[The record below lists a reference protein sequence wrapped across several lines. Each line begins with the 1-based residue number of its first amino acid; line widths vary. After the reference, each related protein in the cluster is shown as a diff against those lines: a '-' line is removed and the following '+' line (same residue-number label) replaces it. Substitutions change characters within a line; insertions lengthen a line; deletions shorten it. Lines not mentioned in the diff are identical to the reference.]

1 MSLLFGYSSEV
12 QEGDLDMD
20 NHKIINLPD
29 PSTGSEPVTKSY
41 ADTHYSGGGGGQ
53 RGPKGDKGDTGPQGP
68 KRDTGPQGAKGGT
81 GTQGP
86 KGDTGAQG
94 PKGDK
99 GDVGP
104 QGPTESKGDKGD
116 TGAQGPK
123 GDKGDKGSGG
133 SSKGDKGDTGPKG
146 DKGDTGP
153 QGPKGDQGDTG
164 PQGSKG
170 DKGNTGAQGPKGD
183 QGDTGPEGSKGD
195 KSNTGAQ
202 GPKGDKGDTGPQGL
216 KGDKGSKGDTG
227 NQGPPGSGGL
237 SDAGFT
243 MQGDINMSNN
253 KITNLPDPTLAN
265 DPITKQ
271 YANRVYL
278 TDSGFTM
285 QDNIGMN
292 NHEVLG
298 LNPVPSDG
306 TSAVSKSYTD
316 TVYIKKGTS
325 IDMNGHRIT
334 GLPII
339 PLTSGEPIT
348 KGFVERYYSDYTTIL
363 TFKGKPG
370 NVTIL
375 RQDNM
380 VDSPEN
386 GRATKTLD
394 FSKVGSS
401 YQINFSVQPKLPNG
415 VYTYE
420 MDVVLT
426 TSRGY
431 DVMLWGDCGGS
442 GYNASSKY
450 KYWSW
455 SYENKIAHNDV
466 LGGLFHRGTG
476 KRVRIQGSFLNQ
488 STRIYGYAQEISLS
502 LDYENG
508 KTYEFVMQDLVSRST
523 DHVLGNSIYFVFQ
536 PDNNH
541 TMDFTDETFFSFKRL
556 LKL

>member
-1 MSLLFGYSSEV
+1 MSLLFGYSSSFDNI
-12 QEGDLDMD
+12 QEQDLDM
-20 NHKIINLPD
+20 NNNKIINLPN
-29 PSTGSEPVTKSY
+29 PATGSEPVTKSY
-41 ADTHYSGGGGGQ
+41 ADTHYSGGSSSKDPKGDRGSPGPAGSVGPQ
-53 RGPKGDKGDTGPQGP
+53 GPRDLPGSDGSQSPAGSVGPQGPRGLPGSDGSDGSQGPRGPKGDRGSPGPRGLPGSDGSDGSQGP
-68 KRDTGPQGAKGGT
+68 R
-81 GTQGP
+81 GP
-86 KGDTGAQG
+86 KGDRGSPGPRGLPGSDGSDGSQGPRGLPGSDGSDGSHGPRGLPGSDGPRG
-94 PKGDK
+94 PKGDS
-99 GDVGP
+99 GSPGP
-104 QGPTESKGDKGD
+104 RGP
-116 TGAQGPK
+116 A
-123 GDKGDKGSGG
+123 
-133 SSKGDKGDTGPKG
+133 
-146 DKGDTGP
+146 
-153 QGPKGDQGDTG
+153 
-164 PQGSKG
+164 
-170 DKGNTGAQGPKGD
+170 
-183 QGDTGPEGSKGD
+183 
-195 KSNTGAQ
+195 
-202 GPKGDKGDTGPQGL
+202 
-216 KGDKGSKGDTG
+216 
-227 NQGPPGSGGL
+227 GSGGL
-237 SDAGFT
+237 SDTGFT
-243 MQGDINMSNN
+243 MQGDINMNNN

-271 YANRVYL
+271 YTNRVYL

-292 NHEVLG
+292 NHEILG
-298 LNPVPSDG
+298 LNPNPSDD
-306 TSAVSKSYTD
+306 TAAVSKSYTD
-316 TVYIKKGTS
+316 TAYIKKDTD

-339 PLTSGEPIT
+339 PLTSSEPIT
-348 KGFVERYYSDYTTIL
+348 KGFVERYYSDYTNIM

-370 NVTIL
+370 VTIL

-380 VDSPEN
+380 VDSPAN

-401 YQINFSVQPKLPNG
+401 YQINFSIQPKLPNG

-442 GYNASSKY
+442 GYNASTKY

-466 LGGLFHRGTG
+466 QGEIFHRGTG

-488 STRIYGYAQEISLS
+488 GTRIYGQETSFS

-523 DHVLGNSIYFVFQ
+523 DHILGNAIYFVFQ

>member
-1 MSLLFGYSSEV
+1 
-12 QEGDLDMD
+12 MD
-20 NHKIINLPD
+20 
-29 PSTGSEPVTKSY
+29 
-41 ADTHYSGGGGGQ
+41 
-53 RGPKGDKGDTGPQGP
+53 
-68 KRDTGPQGAKGGT
+68 
-81 GTQGP
+81 
-86 KGDTGAQG
+86 
-94 PKGDK
+94 
-99 GDVGP
+99 
-104 QGPTESKGDKGD
+104 
-116 TGAQGPK
+116 
-123 GDKGDKGSGG
+123 
-133 SSKGDKGDTGPKG
+133 
-146 DKGDTGP
+146 
-153 QGPKGDQGDTG
+153 
-164 PQGSKG
+164 
-170 DKGNTGAQGPKGD
+170 
-183 QGDTGPEGSKGD
+183 
-195 KSNTGAQ
+195 
-202 GPKGDKGDTGPQGL
+202 
-216 KGDKGSKGDTG
+216 
-227 NQGPPGSGGL
+227 
-237 SDAGFT
+237 
-243 MQGDINMSNN
+243 NN

-278 TDSGFTM
+278 TDGGFTM

-298 LNPVPSDG
+298 LNPTPSND
-306 TSAVSKSYTD
+306 TAAVSKNYTD
-316 TVYIKKGTS
+316 TMYIKKGTD
-325 IDMNGHRIT
+325 IDMNGRRIT

-339 PLTSGEPIT
+339 PLSSGEPIT
-348 KGFVERYYSDYTTIL
+348 KGFVERYYSDYTNIM

-370 NVTIL
+370 NVTVL

-380 VDSPEN
+380 VDSPAN

-466 LGGLFHRGTG
+466 QGGLFHRGTG

-488 STRIYGYAQEISLS
+488 GTRIYGQEILLS
-502 LDYENG
+502 LD
-508 KTYEFVMQDLVSRST
+508 
-523 DHVLGNSIYFVFQ
+523 
-536 PDNNH
+536 
-541 TMDFTDETFFSFKRL
+541 
-556 LKL
+556 

>member
-1 MSLLFGYSSEV
+1 
-12 QEGDLDMD
+12 
-20 NHKIINLPD
+20 
-29 PSTGSEPVTKSY
+29 
-41 ADTHYSGGGGGQ
+41 
-53 RGPKGDKGDTGPQGP
+53 
-68 KRDTGPQGAKGGT
+68 
-81 GTQGP
+81 
-86 KGDTGAQG
+86 
-94 PKGDK
+94 
-99 GDVGP
+99 
-104 QGPTESKGDKGD
+104 
-116 TGAQGPK
+116 
-123 GDKGDKGSGG
+123 
-133 SSKGDKGDTGPKG
+133 
-146 DKGDTGP
+146 
-153 QGPKGDQGDTG
+153 
-164 PQGSKG
+164 
-170 DKGNTGAQGPKGD
+170 
-183 QGDTGPEGSKGD
+183 
-195 KSNTGAQ
+195 
-202 GPKGDKGDTGPQGL
+202 
-216 KGDKGSKGDTG
+216 
-227 NQGPPGSGGL
+227 
-237 SDAGFT
+237 
-243 MQGDINMSNN
+243 MQGDINMNNN

-271 YANRVYL
+271 YATRVYL

-292 NHEVLG
+292 NHEILG
-298 LNPVPSDG
+298 LNPTPSDG

-316 TVYIKKGTS
+316 TVYIKKGTD

-348 KGFVERYYSDYTTIL
+348 KGFVEKYYSDYTNIL
-363 TFKGKPG
+363 TFKGKPS

-386 GRATKTLD
+386 GRATETLD

-442 GYNASSKY
+442 GYNASTKY

-466 LGGLFHRGTG
+466 QGGLFHRGTG

-488 STRIYGYAQEISLS
+488 GTRIYGQEISLS

-556 LKL
+556 SKL

>member
-1 MSLLFGYSSEV
+1 
-12 QEGDLDMD
+12 MD
-20 NHKIINLPD
+20 NHKIINLSD

-41 ADTHYSGGGGGQ
+41 ADTHYSGGGGGGQ
-53 RGPKGDKGDTGPQGP
+53 RGPKGDKGDTGS
-68 KRDTGPQGAKGGT
+68 
-81 GTQGP
+81 QGP

-94 PKGDK
+94 PKGDTGAQGPKGGTGAQGLKGDK

-104 QGPTESKGDKGD
+104 QCPTGPKGDKGD
-116 TGAQGPK
+116 TGEQGPK

-164 PQGSKG
+164 PQGPKG

-183 QGDTGPEGSKGD
+183 QVDTGPQGLKGD
-195 KSNTGAQ
+195 KGNTGAQ
-202 GPKGDKGDTGPQGL
+202 GPKGDKGDKGPQGP
-216 KGDKGSKGDTG
+216 KGDKGNTGPKGDTG

-237 SDAGFT
+237 SGTGFT
-243 MQGDINMSNN
+243 MQGDINMNNN

-285 QDNIGMN
+285 QDNIGMDG
-292 NHEVLG
+292 HEIIG
-298 LNPVPSDG
+298 LNSNPSDD
-306 TSAVSKSYTD
+306 TAAVSKSYTD
-316 TVYIKKGTS
+316 TVYIKKGID

-348 KGFVERYYSDYTTIL
+348 KGFVEKYYTDYTNIM

-370 NVTIL
+370 SVTIL

-386 GRATKTLD
+386 GRATETLD

-431 DVMLWGDCGGS
+431 NVMLWGDCGGS

-466 LGGLFHRGTG
+466 QGGLFHRGTG

-488 STRIYGYAQEISLS
+488 GTRIYGQEISLS

-508 KTYEFVMQDLVSRST
+508 ITYEFVMQDLVSRST
-523 DHVLGNSIYFVFQ
+523 DHILGNSIYFVFE
-536 PDNNH
+536 PDGNK

>member
-1 MSLLFGYSSEV
+1 MSLLFGYSSDLSTT
-12 QEGDLDMD
+12 QEDINMQGNRIIDL
-20 NHKIINLPD
+20 PE
-29 PSTGSEPVTKSY
+29 PVTGSEHVTKSY

-53 RGPKGDKGDTGPQGP
+53 QGP
-68 KRDTGPQGAKGGT
+68 
-81 GTQGP
+81 
-86 KGDTGAQG
+86 
-94 PKGDK
+94 
-99 GDVGP
+99 
-104 QGPTESKGDKGD
+104 
-116 TGAQGPK
+116 
-123 GDKGDKGSGG
+123 
-133 SSKGDKGDTGPKG
+133 
-146 DKGDTGP
+146 KGDTGP
-153 QGPKGDQGDTG
+153 QGPKGDRGSPGPRGPAGSDGRDGLPGGDG
-164 PQGSKG
+164 PQGPRGLPGGDGPQGPRGSKG
-170 DKGNTGAQGPKGD
+170 DRGSPGPR
-183 QGDTGPEGSKGD
+183 GP
-195 KSNTGAQ
+195 A
-202 GPKGDKGDTGPQGL
+202 
-216 KGDKGSKGDTG
+216 
-227 NQGPPGSGGL
+227 GSGGL
-237 SDAGFT
+237 SDTGFT
-243 MQGDINMSNN
+243 MQGNINMDNN
-253 KITNLPDPTLAN
+253 KITNLPDPTLAH

-292 NHEVLG
+292 NHEILG
-298 LNPVPSDG
+298 LKPAPSDD
-306 TSAVSKSYTD
+306 TAAVSKSYTD
-316 TVYIKKGTS
+316 TVYIKKGTD

-348 KGFVERYYSDYTTIL
+348 KGFVERYYSDYTNIM

-370 NVTIL
+370 SVTIL

-431 DVMLWGDCGGS
+431 NVMLWGDCGGS

-466 LGGLFHRGTG
+466 QGGLFHRGTG

-488 STRIYGYAQEISLS
+488 GTRIYGQEISLS

-508 KTYEFVMQDLVSRST
+508 ITYEFVMQDLVSRST
-523 DHVLGNSIYFVFQ
+523 DHILGNAIYFVFE
-536 PDNNH
+536 PDGNH
-541 TMDFTDETFFSFKRL
+541 TMDFTDETFFIFKRL

>member
-12 QEGDLDMD
+12 QEGDLDMG

-29 PSTGSEPVTKSY
+29 PSTGSEPVTKGY
-41 ADTHYSGGGGGQ
+41 AYTHYSGGDGQ
-53 RGPKGDKGDTGPQGP
+53 RGPKGDTGPQGSKGDTGSQGP
-68 KRDTGPQGAKGGT
+68 KGDT
-81 GTQGP
+81 
-86 KGDTGAQG
+86 GDTGAQG

-99 GDVGP
+99 RDVGP
-104 QGPTESKGDKGD
+104 KGSKGDKGDTGAQGLKGDKGD

-133 SSKGDKGDTGPKG
+133 SSKGDKGDTGPQGPKG
-146 DKGDTGP
+146 DKGDTGAQGP
-153 QGPKGDQGDTG
+153 KGDKGNTGAQGPKGDQGDTG

-183 QGDTGPEGSKGD
+183 KGDTGP
-195 KSNTGAQ
+195 Q
-202 GPKGDKGDTGPQGL
+202 GPKGDKGNTGP
-216 KGDKGSKGDTG
+216 KGDTG

-243 MQGDINMSNN
+243 MQGGINMNNN

-292 NHEVLG
+292 NHEILG
-298 LNPVPSDG
+298 LNPTPSDG
-306 TSAVSKSYTD
+306 TAAVSKNYTD
-316 TVYIKKGTS
+316 TVYIKKGTD

-348 KGFVERYYSDYTTIL
+348 KGFVEKYYSDYTNIM
-363 TFKGKPG
+363 TFQGKPG

-375 RQDNM
+375 GQDTM

-466 LGGLFHRGTG
+466 QGGLFHRGTG

-488 STRIYGYAQEISLS
+488 GTRIYGQEISLS

-523 DHVLGNSIYFVFQ
+523 DHILGNAVYFIFQ

>member
-1 MSLLFGYSSEV
+1 MSLLFGYSSGLSTI
-12 QEGDLDMD
+12 QEDIDMQGNRIIDL
-20 NHKIINLPD
+20 PE
-29 PSTGSEPVTKSY
+29 PVTGLEPVTKSY

-53 RGPKGDKGDTGPQGP
+53 RGPKGDKGDTGPQGD
-68 KRDTGPQGAKGGT
+68 KGDTGPQGAKGNMGPR
-81 GTQGP
+81 GP
-86 KGDTGAQG
+86 KGNTGAQG

-99 GDVGP
+99 GDVGL
-104 QGPTESKGDKGD
+104 QGPKGSKGNKGD

-123 GDKGDKGSGG
+123 G
-133 SSKGDKGDTGPKG
+133 
-146 DKGDTGP
+146 
-153 QGPKGDQGDTG
+153 Q
-164 PQGSKG
+164 KG
-170 DKGNTGAQGPKGD
+170 DKGNTGP
-183 QGDTGPEGSKGD
+183 
-195 KSNTGAQ
+195 
-202 GPKGDKGDTGPQGL
+202 
-216 KGDKGSKGDTG
+216 KGDTG

-237 SDAGFT
+237 SDVGFT
-243 MQGDINMSNN
+243 MQGDINMNNN
-253 KITNLPDPTLAN
+253 KIINLPDPTLAN

-292 NHEVLG
+292 NHEILG
-298 LNPVPSDG
+298 LSPTPSGD
-306 TSAVSKSYTD
+306 TAAVSKNYTD
-316 TVYIKKGTS
+316 MVYIKKGTD

-348 KGFVERYYSDYTTIL
+348 KGFVERYYSDYTNIL
-363 TFKGKPG
+363 TFKRKPG
-370 NVTIL
+370 SVTIL

-386 GRATKTLD
+386 ERATKTLD

-466 LGGLFHRGTG
+466 QGGLFHRGTG

-488 STRIYGYAQEISLS
+488 GTRIYGQEISLS

-508 KTYEFVMQDLVSRST
+508 KTYEFVMKDLVSRST